1 MCGHGDGSLTKRGSQ
16 GAYVLLA
23 LRRDACGA
31 SSPPSQIREPTIL
44 AEGSNLAGEP
54 PRSAAKDFRAQP
66 PPPTDQSTNRE
77 AFPPLPEFRA
87 HLEKCRASSQEGK
100 ARFAGLSTSLE
111 YAALLRV
118 CREQDVHCIR
128 KKGKKPASERAKGL
142 VEQPG
147 DPQRRYYLRSGNW
160 ELDVCRLTGAPI
172 LSRCAPERGGIKQ
185 VWASEDN
192 VEHYLWDIHN
202 RQLNHGGMDKTWAAV
217 QQQLYGCTQ
226 SLCRVYVVSCQCV
239 QKKTRNPKRKA
250 AQVVGDSQ

>member
-54 PRSAAKDFRAQP
+54 PRSAAKDFRAVGPPKARSKHTRQLEHHAACHARQSWPSITAPCPASHGPVEPDPDCMEAGRRHSSGLALAALSQQP

-128 KKGKKPASERAKGL
+128 KVGRHPRTPSFPLFQAR
-142 VEQPG
+142 
-147 DPQRRYYLRSGNW
+147 LRLPRDI
-160 ELDVCRLTGAPI
+160 EIPI
-172 LSRCAPERGGIKQ
+172 
-185 VWASEDN
+185 
-192 VEHYLWDIHN
+192 
-202 RQLNHGGMDKTWAAV
+202 
-217 QQQLYGCTQ
+217 
-226 SLCRVYVVSCQCV
+226 
-239 QKKTRNPKRKA
+239 
-250 AQVVGDSQ
+250 